1 MDKSLKTVP
10 LCKLLAVSLVTVF
23 SLYSSSALKSIP
35 CGKDFVSKIFSNF
48 VHFDLTHLVT
58 NLFALY
64 SLSRVEKD
72 IKSKRFCSLIV
83 FLVVFT
89 SIAEVIAH
97 KLNNNLK
104 CSIGFSGILFGITTW
119 ELVTKNKIDFYLIT
133 SIISMVVIPS
143 LQNNDIISFSSH
155 IIGAISGV
163 IGGLIWNKIGHLFN

>member
-1 MDKSLKTVP
+1 MDKSFKTVP
-10 LCKLLAVSLVTVF
+10 LCTLLAVSLVTVF

-35 CGKDFVSKIFSNF
+35 CGKDFGSKICSNF
-48 VHFDLTHLVT
+48 VHVDLAHLVT

-64 SLSRVEKD
+64 SLARVEQE

-97 KLNNNLK
+97 KLNTNLK
-104 CSIGFSGILFGITTW
+104 CSIGFSGVLFGITTW
-119 ELVTKNKIDFYLIT
+119 EFVTKKKIDFYLIT
-133 SIISMVVIPS
+133 SIISMVVLPS
-143 LQNNDIISFSSH
+143 VQNNNVISFSGH